1 MGGFSVLALV
11 LATLGVYAVVSFA
24 VARRSAEIGIRL
36 ALGAARSRLIGM
48 VVAESLVTVGA
59 GVAIGLIVAL
69 LTAPALDDILFQVG
83 AKDPLAFAAGALL
96 LVLVG
101 ALASWVPAFRAAR
114 TSPVEVLRSQ

>member
-1 MGGFSVLALV
+1 
-11 LATLGVYAVVSFA
+11 VYAVVSFA